1 MLFILNLA
9 IGAGSGLA
17 LSIPFLG
24 WLEGTVHN
32 RMRNTAQKGMAQ
44 CSTAQGKGKCEISGW
59 HTAGVFL
66 FAFLLAGILTLTGVP
81 AFQEF
86 HFDANINMIPMA
98 EFFSNSRQ
106 YFENTLLFMPL
117 GFLVPLLWRREQM
130 VEKTVSIGFLFSL
143 FIEAAQLFSF
153 RATDIDDL
161 LMNTMGTWLGYL
173 LFLAI
178 NRIFPRTCG
187 RFGVGEKPEPGSL
200 WAVEE
205 AGGQEAKAE
214 GRLGPE
220 NHPLVR
226 PDTMEAEAVHRLLV
240 IAKEAKAPVMVV
252 HLTNRK
258 AYEEILRAREN
269 GQTVFAETC
278 PQYLVLDDSVYSK
291 PDFEGAKY
299 VCAPPIRKK
308 EDQDCLWKAL
318 AEGQIQ
324 TVATDQCSFT
334 LAQKAMGKEDFTK
347 MGGGLP
353 GVQTRGTLR

>member
-1 MLFILNLA
+1 
-9 IGAGSGLA
+9 
-17 LSIPFLG
+17 
-24 WLEGTVHN
+24 
-32 RMRNTAQKGMAQ
+32 MAQ

-214 GRLGPE
+214 GNVQG
-220 NHPLVR
+220 N
-226 PDTMEAEAVHRLLV
+226 AEDACM
-240 IAKEAKAPVMVV
+240 KA
-252 HLTNRK
+252 
-258 AYEEILRAREN
+258 
-269 GQTVFAETC
+269 QTVNEECCGSKSCGNKGCGNESSGAESPVCRYEMELSFAIVILIMMTLQ
-278 PQYLVLDDSVYSK
+278 PLLGSVLWN
-291 PDFEGAKY
+291 
-299 VCAPPIRKK
+299 
-308 EDQDCLWKAL
+308 LWY
-318 AEGQIQ
+318 
-324 TVATDQCSFT
+324 D
-334 LAQKAMGKEDFTK
+334 
-347 MGGGLP
+347 
-353 GVQTRGTLR
+353 LR

>member
-24 WLEGTVHN
+24 WLEGTVHK

-86 HFDANINMIPMA
+86 HFDANINMIPMV

-161 LMNTMGTWLGYL
+161 LMNTMGTWMGYL

-178 NRIFPRTCG
+178 SCIFPRICG

-200 WAVEE
+200 WAEEE
-205 AGGQEAKAE
+205 ACDEDANVADACMQAQTVNEVSCGSKSSGNNSSGQESPACRYEMELSFAIVILLMMTLQPL
-214 GRLGPE
+214 LGS
-220 NHPLVR
+220 
-226 PDTMEAEAVHRLLV
+226 
-240 IAKEAKAPVMVV
+240 
-252 HLTNRK
+252 
-258 AYEEILRAREN
+258 
-269 GQTVFAETC
+269 
-278 PQYLVLDDSVYSK
+278 VLWDLCYG
-291 PDFEGAKY
+291 F
-299 VCAPPIRKK
+299 R
-308 EDQDCLWKAL
+308 
-318 AEGQIQ
+318 
-324 TVATDQCSFT
+324 
-334 LAQKAMGKEDFTK
+334 
-347 MGGGLP
+347 
-353 GVQTRGTLR
+353 

>member
-24 WLEGTVHN
+24 WLEGTVHK
-32 RMRNTAQKGMAQ
+32 RMRNTAQKDMAQ

-143 FIEAAQLFSF
+143 FIEAAQL
-153 RATDIDDL
+153 
-161 LMNTMGTWLGYL
+161 
-173 LFLAI
+173 
-178 NRIFPRTCG
+178 
-187 RFGVGEKPEPGSL
+187 VG
-200 WAVEE
+200 
-205 AGGQEAKAE
+205 
-214 GRLGPE
+214 
-220 NHPLVR
+220 
-226 PDTMEAEAVHRLLV
+226 
-240 IAKEAKAPVMVV
+240 
-252 HLTNRK
+252 
-258 AYEEILRAREN
+258 
-269 GQTVFAETC
+269 
-278 PQYLVLDDSVYSK
+278 
-291 PDFEGAKY
+291 
-299 VCAPPIRKK
+299 
-308 EDQDCLWKAL
+308 
-318 AEGQIQ
+318 
-324 TVATDQCSFT
+324 
-334 LAQKAMGKEDFTK
+334 
-347 MGGGLP
+347 
-353 GVQTRGTLR
+353 

>member
-24 WLEGTVHN
+24 WLEGTVHK

-214 GRLGPE
+214 GNVQG
-220 NHPLVR
+220 N
-226 PDTMEAEAVHRLLV
+226 AEDACM
-240 IAKEAKAPVMVV
+240 KA
-252 HLTNRK
+252 
-258 AYEEILRAREN
+258 
-269 GQTVFAETC
+269 QTVNCLLYTS
-278 PQYLVLDDSVYSK
+278 PSPRDS
-291 PDFEGAKY
+291 
-299 VCAPPIRKK
+299 
-308 EDQDCLWKAL
+308 
-318 AEGQIQ
+318 
-324 TVATDQCSFT
+324 
-334 LAQKAMGKEDFTK
+334 
-347 MGGGLP
+347 
-353 GVQTRGTLR
+353 

>member
-24 WLEGTVHN
+24 WLEGTVHK

-86 HFDANINMIPMA
+86 HFDANINMIPMV

-106 YFENTLLFMPL
+106 YFENMLLFMPL

-161 LMNTMGTWLGYL
+161 LMNTMGTRLGYL

-178 NRIFPRTCG
+178 NHIFPRTCG
-187 RFGVGEKPEPGSL
+187 RFGVGEKPEPGNL

-214 GRLGPE
+214 GNVQGNE
-220 NHPLVR
+220 V
-226 PDTMEAEAVHRLLV
+226 DACM
-240 IAKEAKAPVMVV
+240 KA
-252 HLTNRK
+252 
-258 AYEEILRAREN
+258 
-269 GQTVFAETC
+269 QTVNEECCGSKSCGNKGCGNESSGAESPVCRYEMELSFAIVILIMMTLQ
-278 PQYLVLDDSVYSK
+278 PLLGSVLWN
-291 PDFEGAKY
+291 
-299 VCAPPIRKK
+299 
-308 EDQDCLWKAL
+308 LWY
-318 AEGQIQ
+318 
-324 TVATDQCSFT
+324 D
-334 LAQKAMGKEDFTK
+334 
-347 MGGGLP
+347 
-353 GVQTRGTLR
+353 LR

>member
-24 WLEGTVHN
+24 WLEGTVHK

-44 CSTAQGKGKCEISGW
+44 CSTDQGKGKCEISGW

-86 HFDANINMIPMA
+86 HFDANINMIPMV

-205 AGGQEAKAE
+205 TGSQEAKAE
-214 GRLGPE
+214 GNVQG
-220 NHPLVR
+220 N
-226 PDTMEAEAVHRLLV
+226 AEDACM
-240 IAKEAKAPVMVV
+240 KA
-252 HLTNRK
+252 
-258 AYEEILRAREN
+258 
-269 GQTVFAETC
+269 QTVNEECCGSKSCGNKGCGNESSGAESPVCRYEMELSFAIVILIMMTLQ
-278 PQYLVLDDSVYSK
+278 PLLGSVLWN
-291 PDFEGAKY
+291 
-299 VCAPPIRKK
+299 
-308 EDQDCLWKAL
+308 LWY
-318 AEGQIQ
+318 
-324 TVATDQCSFT
+324 D
-334 LAQKAMGKEDFTK
+334 
-347 MGGGLP
+347 
-353 GVQTRGTLR
+353 LR